1 MTPVIFIALGVG
13 VVAAIGAAAFAAGRR
28 RQAALAEYC
37 LVRGY
42 RLERER
48 RGAQDAFAGA
58 FAIFR
63 QGHSR
68 RWRWTISGSMGSR
81 AFTAFEYSYVT
92 GGGNSTH
99 RHRFAMLLWEAADAH
114 LPPFSLVPEGFLHRL
129 GQRFGV
135 KDFDFDEDPEF
146 SRAYQLQG
154 DDEARVRALFTP
166 GRRAFLTAPGLE
178 GDKPSR
184 HHLAGAGPR
193 LVWWRD
199 GGLPGADRLDQFLAD
214 GDAVRRQF
222 LG

>member
-1 MTPVIFIALGVG
+1 MTPVIFIALGAG
-13 VVAAIGAAAFAAGRR
+13 AAAAIGAAAFVADRR
-28 RQAALAEYC
+28 RRAALAEYC

-42 RLERER
+42 RLELER
-48 RGAQDAFAGA
+48 RGAQEALAEA

-68 RWRWTISGSMGSR
+68 RWRWTISGSIGNR
-81 AFTAFEYSYVT
+81 PFTAFEYSYVT
-92 GGGNSTH
+92 GGGNSNH
-99 RHRFAMLLWEAADAH
+99 RHRFAMLLWEAPDAQ
-114 LPPFSLVPEGFLHRL
+114 LPRFSVVPEGFFRRL

-146 SRAYQLQG
+146 SRRYQLQG
-154 DDEARVRALFTP
+154 DEEARVRALFTP
-166 GRRAFLTAPGLE
+166 GRRTFLTAPGLD
-178 GDKPSR
+178 GDKPPR

-199 GGLPGADRLDQFLAD
+199 GGLPSADQLDQFLAE